1 MPLYSFECTKCGRKA
16 DLLRKLAERNDTEP
30 CQVEVPS
37 KGIAK
42 ALGRKSKACKGTLVR
57 DEGAEVNAR
66 LSHRWA
72 P

>member
-1 MPLYSFECTKCGRKA
+1 MPMYAYKCDKCGRA
-16 DLLRKLAERNDTEP
+16 VDLIRKIAERNDGEP

-42 ALGRKSKACKGTLVR
+42 ALGRKSAACKGTLVR
-57 DEGAEVNAR
+57 DESEEINAKMG
-66 LSHRWA
+66 HRWQ